1 MWGDSGDGYMSK
13 SKKEKTASKSKI
25 LALVVIAFAVAP
37 LLINV
42 GLVITD
48 IIYEK
53 TGATLTA
60 YGLNNVEWLD
70 FWKQYL
76 AIAISFLG
84 VYLVYISSNKD
95 REMQLREKDAQQY
108 LEEVRREE
116 EVLVDVVQSFNIG
129 VVYDALL
136 QQARSNI
143 YEGRKVLAD
152 SRVNMDLVH
161 IKFELLTELCDDFKK
176 CEKCS
181 YSPCVDKTI
190 MLELRDLFY
199 DMEKHYFDMLN
210 AGEDFLERL
219 EQEQQILN
227 SLNLENKLKINT
239 EQLVDLYKR
248 HGSVEEV
255 SASQTELEQIKERIN
270 NLEKSKLDLVEMN
283 LFVVTV
289 QNEKEYIE
297 KEARPKFI
305 RYCKTY
311 TDIKKAHAKELRTTG
326 YIKYNKVDDQSTK
339 T

>member
-1 MWGDSGDGYMSK
+1 MSK

-116 EVLVDVVQSFNIG
+116 VVLVDVVQSFNIG

-227 SLNLENKLKINT
+227 SLNLENKIKINT

-255 SASQTELEQIKERIN
+255 TASQTELEQIKERIN

-283 LFVVTV
+283 RFVATI

-311 TDIKKAHAKELRTTG
+311 TDIKKAHAKEIRNTG
-326 YIKYNKVDDQSTK
+326 HIRYNKVGD
-339 T
+339 

>member
-1 MWGDSGDGYMSK
+1 MSK

-136 QQARSNI
+136 QQARSDI

-199 DMEKHYFDMLN
+199 DIEKHYFDMLN

-227 SLNLENKLKINT
+227 SLNLENKIKINT
-239 EQLVDLYKR
+239 EQLVDVYKR

-255 SASQTELEQIKERIN
+255 TASQTELEQIKKRIN

-283 LFVVTV
+283 RFIATI

-311 TDIKKAHAKELRTTG
+311 TDIKKAHAKEIRNAG
-326 YIKYNKVDDQSTK
+326 HISYNKAED
-339 T
+339 

>member
-1 MWGDSGDGYMSK
+1 MSK
-13 SKKEKTASKSKI
+13 SKKQKTASKNKI

-95 REMQLREKDAQQY
+95 REMQLREKNAQQY

-255 SASQTELEQIKERIN
+255 TASQTELEQIKERIN

-283 LFVVTV
+283 RFVATI

-311 TDIKKAHAKELRTTG
+311 TDIKKAHARG
-326 YIKYNKVDDQSTK
+326 IRNIGHIRYNKAAD
-339 T
+339 

>member
-1 MWGDSGDGYMSK
+1 MSK

-25 LALVVIAFAVAP
+25 LALVVITFAVAP

-210 AGEDFLERL
+210 AGEDFLDRL
-219 EQEQQILN
+219 SKEQQVLN
-227 SLNLENKLKINT
+227 SLDLENKLKLNT

-248 HGSVEEV
+248 HGTIEEV
-255 SASQTELEQIKERIN
+255 TASQTELEQIKERIS
-270 NLEKSKLDLVEMN
+270 NLEKSKMDLKEMN
-283 LFVVTV
+283 RFVAAI
-289 QNEKEYIE
+289 QKEKEYIE

-305 RYCKTY
+305 RYCKIY
-311 TDIKKAHAKELRTTG
+311 TDIKKAHAREIRHVG
-326 YIKYNKVDDQSTK
+326 NIKYNKAVD
-339 T
+339 

>member
-1 MWGDSGDGYMSK
+1 MSK
-13 SKKEKTASKSKI
+13 LKKEKTASKNKI
-25 LALVVIAFAVAP
+25 LVLVIIAFAVAP
-37 LLINV
+37 LLINA
-42 GLVITD
+42 GLVFTD
-48 IIYEK
+48 FIYDK

-76 AIAISFLG
+76 AIAISFFG
-84 VYLVYISSNKD
+84 VYLVYTSSSKD
-95 REMQLREKDAQQY
+95 REIQLREKNAQQY
-108 LEEVRREE
+108 LDEVRREE
-116 EVLVDVVQSFNIG
+116 EVLVEVVQSFNVG

-136 QQARSNI
+136 QQAKSGI
-143 YEGRKVLAD
+143 YEAKKILSDSKVNID
-152 SRVNMDLVH
+152 HVH
-161 IKFELLTELCDDFKK
+161 IKFELITDLCEDFKK

-190 MLELRDLFY
+190 MLELRNLFY
-199 DMEKHYFDMLN
+199 VMEKHYFDMLN

-219 EQEQQILN
+219 NQEQQIIN

-255 SASQTELEQIKERIN
+255 TASQTELEQIKERIN

-283 LFVVTV
+283 RFVATI

-311 TDIKKAHAKELRTTG
+311 TDIKKAHAREIRNIG
-326 YIKYNKVDDQSTK
+326 HIRYNKAED
-339 T
+339 

>member
-1 MWGDSGDGYMSK
+1 MSK
-13 SKKEKTASKSKI
+13 SKKQKTASKSKI
-25 LALVVIAFAVAP
+25 LALVVITFAVAP

-95 REMQLREKDAQQY
+95 REMQLREKNAQQY

-210 AGEDFLERL
+210 AGEDFLDRL
-219 EQEQQILN
+219 SKEQQVLN
-227 SLNLENKLKINT
+227 SLDLENKLKLNT

-248 HGSVEEV
+248 HGTIEEV
-255 SASQTELEQIKERIN
+255 TASQTELEQIKERIS
-270 NLEKSKLDLVEMN
+270 NLEKSKMDLKEMN
-283 LFVVTV
+283 RFVAAI
-289 QNEKEYIE
+289 QKEKEYIE

-305 RYCKTY
+305 RYCKIY
-311 TDIKKAHAKELRTTG
+311 TDIKKAHAREIRHVG
-326 YIKYNKVDDQSTK
+326 NIKYNKAVD
-339 T
+339 

>member
-1 MWGDSGDGYMSK
+1 MSK
-13 SKKEKTASKSKI
+13 SKKEKADSKSKI
-25 LALVVIAFAVAP
+25 LAVVVIAFAVAP

-42 GLVITD
+42 GLIITD
-48 IIYEK
+48 FIYDK

-60 YGLNNVEWLD
+60 YGLNNAEWLD
-70 FWKQYL
+70 FWKQYV

-84 VYLVYISSNKD
+84 VYLVYISSSKG

-116 EVLVDVVQSFNIG
+116 EILVDVVQSFNIG

-136 QQARSNI
+136 QQASSNI

-161 IKFELLTELCDDFKK
+161 IKFELLTELCNDFKK

-181 YSPCVDKTI
+181 YSPCTDKTI

-219 EQEQQILN
+219 SKEQQVLN
-227 SLNLENKLKINT
+227 SLDIENKLKLNT

-248 HGSVEEV
+248 YGSVEEV
-255 SASQTELEQIKERIN
+255 TASQTELKQIKERIN

-283 LFVVTV
+283 RFIATI

-311 TDIKKAHAKELRTTG
+311 TDIKKAHAKEIRNAG
-326 YIKYNKVDDQSTK
+326 HISYNKAED
-339 T
+339 

>member
-1 MWGDSGDGYMSK
+1 MSK

-37 LLINV
+37 LLSNV

-84 VYLVYISSNKD
+84 VYLVYISSSKG

-116 EVLVDVVQSFNIG
+116 EILVDVVQSINIG
-129 VVYDALL
+129 MVYDALL
-136 QQARSNI
+136 RQARSDI

-161 IKFELLTELCDDFKK
+161 IKFELLTELCNDFKK

-199 DMEKHYFDMLN
+199 DMEKHYFDMLD
-210 AGEDFLERL
+210 AGDIFLERL
-219 EQEQQILN
+219 NQEQQILN
-227 SLNLENKLKINT
+227 SLNLENKLKLNT
-239 EQLVDLYKR
+239 ERLVDIYKL
-248 HGSVEEV
+248 HGLQEKETD
-255 SASQTELEQIKERIN
+255 SQTELEQIKERIN
-270 NLEKSKLDLVEMN
+270 NLEKSKLDSDEMN
-283 LFVVTV
+283 RFVATI
-289 QNEKEYIE
+289 QKEKEYIE

-305 RYCKTY
+305 RYCKVY
-311 TDIKKAHAKELRTTG
+311 TDIKKDHAKELRTSG
-326 YIKYNKVDDQSTK
+326 CIKYNKVDNQSPK
-339 T
+339 V

>member
-1 MWGDSGDGYMSK
+1 MSK
-13 SKKEKTASKSKI
+13 SKKQKTASKSKI
-25 LALVVIAFAVAP
+25 LALVVITFAVAP

-95 REMQLREKDAQQY
+95 REMQLREKNAHQY

-210 AGEDFLERL
+210 AGEDFLDRL
-219 EQEQQILN
+219 SKEQQVLN
-227 SLNLENKLKINT
+227 SLDLENKLKLNT

-248 HGSVEEV
+248 HGTIEEV
-255 SASQTELEQIKERIN
+255 TASQTELEQIKERIS
-270 NLEKSKLDLVEMN
+270 NLEKSKMDLKEMN
-283 LFVVTV
+283 RFVAAI
-289 QNEKEYIE
+289 QKEKEYIE

-305 RYCKTY
+305 RYCKIY
-311 TDIKKAHAKELRTTG
+311 TDIKKAHAREIRHVG
-326 YIKYNKVDDQSTK
+326 NIKYNKAVD
-339 T
+339 

>member
-1 MWGDSGDGYMSK
+1 MSK

-116 EVLVDVVQSFNIG
+116 EALVDVVHSFNIG

-136 QQARSNI
+136 QQASSNI

-190 MLELRDLFY
+190 RLELRDLFY

-210 AGEDFLERL
+210 AGEHFLERL

-255 SASQTELEQIKERIN
+255 TASQTELEQIKERIN

-283 LFVVTV
+283 RFVATI
-289 QNEKEYIE
+289 QKEKEYIE
-297 KEARPKFI
+297 KVARPKFV
-305 RYCKTY
+305 RYCKVY
-311 TDIKKAHAKELRTTG
+311 TDIKKAHARELRTTG

-339 T
+339 A

>member
-1 MWGDSGDGYMSK
+1 MSK
-13 SKKEKTASKSKI
+13 SKKEKTSSKGKI
-25 LALVVIAFAVAP
+25 LALVVIAFAIAP
-37 LLINV
+37 LLINI

-48 IIYEK
+48 IVYEK
-53 TGATLTA
+53 TGFSLTA

-84 VYLVYISSNKD
+84 IYLVYISSNKD
-95 REMQLREKDAQQY
+95 REMQLQEKNAQQY
-108 LEEVRREE
+108 LEEVQREE
-116 EVLVDVVQSFNIG
+116 VVLVDVVQSFNIG
-129 VVYDALL
+129 VIYEALL
-136 QQARSNI
+136 QQARFNI

-161 IKFELLTELCDDFKK
+161 IKFELLTDLCDDFKK

-181 YSPCVDKTI
+181 FSPCVDKTI

-199 DMEKHYFDMLN
+199 DMEKHYFNMLD
-210 AGEDFLERL
+210 AGENFLERL
-219 EQEQQILN
+219 NQEQQILN
-227 SLNLENKLKINT
+227 SLSLENEIKTNT

-255 SASQTELEQIKERIN
+255 TSSQKELVQIKERIN
-270 NLEKSKLDLVEMN
+270 NLEKSKLDSDEMN
-283 LFVVTV
+283 RFVATI
-289 QNEKEYIE
+289 QKEKEYIE

-311 TDIKKAHAKELRTTG
+311 TDIKKAHAREIRNVG
-326 YIKYNKVDDQSTK
+326 HIRYNKVED
-339 T
+339 

>member
-1 MWGDSGDGYMSK
+1 M
-13 SKKEKTASKSKI
+13 
-25 LALVVIAFAVAP
+25 VVIAFAVAP

-48 IIYEK
+48 FIYDK

-76 AIAISFLG
+76 AISISFLG
-84 VYLVYISSNKD
+84 VYLVYISSSKD
-95 REMQLREKDAQQY
+95 REMQLREKDAQHY
-108 LEEVRREE
+108 LEKVRREE
-116 EVLVDVVQSFNIG
+116 EILVDVVQSFYIG

-161 IKFELLTELCDDFKK
+161 IKFELLTDLCDDFKK

-199 DMEKHYFDMLN
+199 DMEKHYFDMLDACDN
-210 AGEDFLERL
+210 FLERL
-219 EQEQQILN
+219 NQEQQILN
-227 SLNLENKLKINT
+227 SLNLDYELKFNS
-239 EQLVDLYKR
+239 EQLVDFYKR
-248 HGSVEEV
+248 HGSREEV
-255 SASQTELEQIKERIN
+255 IAAQTE
-270 NLEKSKLDLVEMN
+270 
-283 LFVVTV
+283 
-289 QNEKEYIE
+289 
-297 KEARPKFI
+297 
-305 RYCKTY
+305 
-311 TDIKKAHAKELRTTG
+311 
-326 YIKYNKVDDQSTK
+326 
-339 T
+339 

>member
-1 MWGDSGDGYMSK
+1 MSK

-60 YGLNNVEWLD
+60 YGLNNVEWLA

-136 QQARSNI
+136 QQASSNI

-210 AGEDFLERL
+210 AGEHFLERL

-255 SASQTELEQIKERIN
+255 TASQTELEQIKERIN

-283 LFVVTV
+283 RFVATI
-289 QNEKEYIE
+289 QKEKEYIE
-297 KEARPKFI
+297 KVARPKFV
-305 RYCKTY
+305 RYCKVY
-311 TDIKKAHAKELRTTG
+311 TDIKKAHARELRTTG

-339 T
+339 A

>member
-1 MWGDSGDGYMSK
+1 MSK
-13 SKKEKTASKSKI
+13 PKKEKTASKRKI

-48 IIYEK
+48 FIYDK
-53 TGATLTA
+53 TGTTLTA

-76 AIAISFLG
+76 AISISFLG
-84 VYLVYISSNKD
+84 VYLVYISSSKD
-95 REMQLREKDAQQY
+95 REMQLREKDAQHY
-108 LEEVRREE
+108 LEKVRREE

-161 IKFELLTELCDDFKK
+161 IKFELLTDLCDDFKK

-199 DMEKHYFDMLN
+199 DMEKHYFDMLDACDN
-210 AGEDFLERL
+210 FLERL
-219 EQEQQILN
+219 NQEQQILN
-227 SLNLENKLKINT
+227 SLNLDYELKFNT
-239 EQLVDLYKR
+239 EQLVDFYKR
-248 HGSVEEV
+248 HGSREEV
-255 SASQTELEQIKERIN
+255 IAAQTELEQIKEKIS
-270 NLEKSKLDLVEMN
+270 NLEKSKLELDEMN
-283 LFVVTV
+283 RFVATI
-289 QNEKEYIE
+289 QKEKEYIE
-297 KEARPKFI
+297 KRHD
-305 RYCKTY
+305 RRW
-311 TDIKKAHAKELRTTG
+311 IKLPFVRKSVRL
-326 YIKYNKVDDQSTK
+326 YNALHTCRKRIVL
-339 T
+339 

>member
-1 MWGDSGDGYMSK
+1 MSK

-25 LALVVIAFAVAP
+25 LAVVVIAFAVAP

-42 GLVITD
+42 GLIITD
-48 IIYEK
+48 FIYDK

-60 YGLNNVEWLD
+60 YGLNNAEWLD
-70 FWKQYL
+70 FWKQYV

-84 VYLVYISSNKD
+84 VYLVYISSSKG

-116 EVLVDVVQSFNIG
+116 EILVDVVQSFNIG

-136 QQARSNI
+136 QQASSNI

-181 YSPCVDKTI
+181 YSPCTDKTI

-219 EQEQQILN
+219 SKEQQV
-227 SLNLENKLKINT
+227 LNLLDIDNKLKLNT

-248 HGSVEEV
+248 HGTVEEV
-255 SASQTELEQIKERIN
+255 TASQTELAQIKERIS
-270 NLEKSKLDLVEMN
+270 NLEKSKMDLKEMN
-283 LFVVTV
+283 RFVAAI
-289 QNEKEYIE
+289 QKEKEYIE

-305 RYCKTY
+305 RYCKIY
-311 TDIKKAHAKELRTTG
+311 TDIKKAHAREIRHVG
-326 YIKYNKVDDQSTK
+326 NIKYNKAVD
-339 T
+339 

>member
-1 MWGDSGDGYMSK
+1 MSK
-13 SKKEKTASKSKI
+13 PKKEKTASKRKI

-48 IIYEK
+48 FIYDK
-53 TGATLTA
+53 TGTTLTA

-76 AIAISFLG
+76 AISISFLG
-84 VYLVYISSNKD
+84 VYLVYISSSKD
-95 REMQLREKDAQQY
+95 REMQLREKDAQHY
-108 LEEVRREE
+108 LEKVRREE

-161 IKFELLTELCDDFKK
+161 IKFELLTDLCDDFKK

-199 DMEKHYFDMLN
+199 DMEKHYFDMLDACDN
-210 AGEDFLERL
+210 FLERL
-219 EQEQQILN
+219 NQEQQILN
-227 SLNLENKLKINT
+227 SLNLDYELKFNT
-239 EQLVDLYKR
+239 EQL
-248 HGSVEEV
+248 
-255 SASQTELEQIKERIN
+255 KEKIS
-270 NLEKSKLDLVEMN
+270 NLEKSKLELDEMN
-283 LFVVTV
+283 RFVATI
-289 QNEKEYIE
+289 QKEKEYIE
-297 KEARPKFI
+297 KVTRPKFI
-305 RYCKTY
+305 RYCKVY
-311 TDIKKAHAKELRTTG
+311 TDIKKAHARELRTTG

-339 T
+339 A

>member
-227 SLNLENKLKINT
+227 SLNLENKIKINT

-283 LFVVTV
+283 RFVATI

-311 TDIKKAHAKELRTTG
+311 TDIKKAHVREIRNIG
-326 YIKYNKVDDQSTK
+326 HIRYNKAED
-339 T
+339 

>member
-1 MWGDSGDGYMSK
+1 MSK
-13 SKKEKTASKSKI
+13 SKKEKTDSKSKI

-70 FWKQYL
+70 FWKQYV

-84 VYLVYISSNKD
+84 VYLVYISSSRA

-152 SRVNMDLVH
+152 SRVNMDFVH

-199 DMEKHYFDMLN
+199 DMEKHYLT
-210 AGEDFLERL
+210 EI
-219 EQEQQILN
+219 QILI
-227 SLNLENKLKINT
+227 LDEN
-239 EQLVDLYKR
+239 
-248 HGSVEEV
+248 GSVV
-255 SASQTELEQIKERIN
+255 QH
-270 NLEKSKLDLVEMN
+270 LVYDPVWDNMKIVE
-283 LFVVTV
+283 
-289 QNEKEYIE
+289 
-297 KEARPKFI
+297 
-305 RYCKTY
+305 
-311 TDIKKAHAKELRTTG
+311 
-326 YIKYNKVDDQSTK
+326 
-339 T
+339 

>member
-1 MWGDSGDGYMSK
+1 MSK

-116 EVLVDVVQSFNIG
+116 VVLVDVVQSFNIG

-181 YSPCVDKTI
+181 YSPCIDKTI

-227 SLNLENKLKINT
+227 SLNLENKIKINI

-255 SASQTELEQIKERIN
+255 TASQTELEQIKKRIN
-270 NLEKSKLDLVEMN
+270 NLEKSKLVLVEMN
-283 LFVVTV
+283 RFVATI

-297 KEARPKFI
+297 KEARPNFI

-326 YIKYNKVDDQSTK
+326 YIKYNKVDDQRTK